1 MPELPEVETVKKG
14 LAKTIIG
21 KTIATFD
28 CDTKKMMNRPL
39 KFYQKTLPGLK
50 IIDLGRRAKM
60 IIIKLSDGWNILGH
74 LKMTG
79 QLVYHGPHKSVVGG
93 HPIKEGF
100 EHDPNRF
107 THATFTFRDKTH
119 LYFNDV
125 RKFGWLRLFTD
136 VELIKQLDHDLGP
149 EPLEPAFTIEV
160 FREALKKR
168 PNNRIKQFLMDNK
181 NVVGIG
187 NIYSDEI
194 CYYAKVR
201 PDRRVKTL
209 RESEIR
215 LLFKGIKHI
224 LSEAIKYE
232 GTSISDYVNAMGEAG
247 AYTKKIKVYGR
258 YDEKC
263 FKCRGVVKRLKIGGR
278 TSSFCQ
284 SCQH

>member
-1 MPELPEVETVKKG
+1 MPELPEVETVTRG
-14 LAKTIIG
+14 LARTIIG
-21 KTIATFD
+21 KTIAAFD
-28 CDTKKMMNRPL
+28 CDTKKMLNHPL
-39 KFYQKTLPGLK
+39 AFYRKTLREKK
-50 IIDLGRRAKM
+50 IIEINRRAKM
-60 IIIKLSDGWNILGH
+60 IIVKLNDGWNILVH

-79 QLVYHGPHKSVVGG
+79 QLVYGCQR
-93 HPIKEGF
+93 
-100 EHDPNRF
+100 NRF
-107 THATFTFRDKTH
+107 THAVFTFRDQTH

-136 VELIKQLDHDLGP
+136 AELIKHLDHDLGP
-149 EPLEPAFTIEV
+149 EPLDSAYTLEV
-160 FREALKKR
+160 INNELKKR
-168 PNNRIKQFLMDNK
+168 PNNRIKQFLMDNR

-209 RESEIR
+209 KEREIK

-224 LSEAIKYE
+224 LAEAIKYE

-247 AYTKKIKVYGR
+247 AYAKKLKVYGR

-263 FKCRGVVKRLKIGGR
+263 FKCCGVVKRLKIGGR
-278 TSSFCQ
+278 TSSFCPR
-284 SCQH
+284 CQK